1 MSAARDRVLAVSGVV
16 FGLMWLVAA
25 GAKVLAPIAAYQF
38 ATHAVP
44 PGVPAKP
51 ALAVV
56 VGAEALLGAAMCLR
70 AVRGLGWSLAG
81 LAAMSVT
88 ILVLRAGDPVELLQC
103 GCFGSLFGTQ
113 TLEGAL
119 VRNAALIAV
128 HVALMLWARRPA
140 ASATP
145 TS

>member
-16 FGLMWLVAA
+16 VGLMWLVAA
-25 GAKVLAPIAAYQF
+25 VAKVLSPFAAYQF

-51 ALAVV
+51 VLAAIVA
-56 VGAEALLGAAMCLR
+56 GEALLGAAMCLR

-81 LAAMSVT
+81 LVAMSVV
-88 ILVLRAGDPVELLQC
+88 ILVLRAGDPVELIQC

-119 VRNAALIAV
+119 VRNTALIAV
-128 HVALMLWARRPA
+128 HVALMLWGKRLAGA
-140 ASATP
+140 ATP